1 MSDPTFIE
9 ILCKHNLLSEEM
21 KLVLESL
28 SLSSE
33 KIIYFLDYV
42 MKPGLTDKN
51 FLELLAAMKKSGYEA
66 AENLAYNLQLT
77 WIKVCTG
84 NLQDLQGKR
93 FISYFYNGTT
103 GTYVVYLLRVTLL
116 PQCTCVQLYV
126 YTRIIN
132 KLTFLLVFKTNFEF
146 KKE

>member
-1 MSDPTFIE
+1 MSNPTFIE

-21 KLVLESL
+21 KFVLESL

-33 KIIYFLDYV
+33 KVFYFLDFV

-77 WIKVCTG
+77 LIKVCTG
-84 NLQDLQGKR
+84 NLQDLRGK
-93 FISYFYNGTT
+93 
-103 GTYVVYLLRVTLL
+103 
-116 PQCTCVQLYV
+116 
-126 YTRIIN
+126 
-132 KLTFLLVFKTNFEF
+132 
-146 KKE
+146 